1 LRKKLSRTDSI
12 TTTST
17 SRNCSMIGQF
27 MTELWPGWTSEEGQ
41 VSKDS
46 PEPRKVQA
54 DGDIDRV
61 AVANGLHHYYFRKA
75 A

>member
-1 LRKKLSRTDSI
+1 
-12 TTTST
+12 
-17 SRNCSMIGQF
+17 MIGQF